1 MKLFA
6 ANRIV
11 GHENSWVPSVKSM
24 NLAPI
29 FIAGI
34 SRSACRKGLN
44 FIAGC
49 DQPTHA
55 RGGFIDVYSIE
66 VTLTSI
72 PGGRVDRVIS

>member
-1 MKLFA
+1 MV
-6 ANRIV
+6 NRIV
-11 GHENSWVPSVKSM
+11 GHENSWLPPARSM

-49 DQPTHA
+49 DQPTRA

-66 VTLTSI
+66 ITLTSI
-72 PGGRVDRVIS
+72 PAECVDRVIS